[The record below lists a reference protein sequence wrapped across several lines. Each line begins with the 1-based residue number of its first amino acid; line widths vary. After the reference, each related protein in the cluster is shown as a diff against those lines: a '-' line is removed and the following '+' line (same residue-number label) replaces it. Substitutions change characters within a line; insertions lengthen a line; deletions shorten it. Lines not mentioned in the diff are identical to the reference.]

1 MAKKIDFSS
10 FYGKMTEIKVGLDYY
25 TNFQK
30 VIDNVKPIS
39 MRLTQLNY
47 LIGQKDMRKAIEE
60 LWEENPK
67 AFSVMGILIAVR
79 KNQRK
84 KAWGRDGQKLLVY
97 SYFDNVDHIME
108 FIEDSGLI
116 KVFQD
121 KHIKNLVDYVFG
133 IETGLDTHGRKNRIG
148 EIMVSKVAQLFDEAN
163 ISYECEVK
171 SKNFPSIKAVL
182 GKDSKR
188 FDFVISC
195 PLKKYLIEV
204 NYYGTQG
211 SKVTEIPRS
220 YMDVAK
226 KINSVNGFEFVWITD
241 GMGWNKAKEQLN
253 EAYDEIPNVYN
264 LNTLRDFIDMVLNEN
279 NEEKS

>member
-195 PLKKYLIEV
+195 PSKKYLIEV

>member
-84 KAWGRDGQKLLVY
+84 KAWGRDGQNFLFIAIL
-97 SYFDNVDHIME
+97 IMLT
-108 FIEDSGLI
+108 ISWSLSKI
-116 KVFQD
+116 
-121 KHIKNLVDYVFG
+121 
-133 IETGLDTHGRKNRIG
+133 LD
-148 EIMVSKVAQLFDEAN
+148 
-163 ISYECEVK
+163 
-171 SKNFPSIKAVL
+171 
-182 GKDSKR
+182 
-188 FDFVISC
+188 
-195 PLKKYLIEV
+195 
-204 NYYGTQG
+204 
-211 SKVTEIPRS
+211 
-220 YMDVAK
+220 
-226 KINSVNGFEFVWITD
+226 
-241 GMGWNKAKEQLN
+241 
-253 EAYDEIPNVYN
+253 
-264 LNTLRDFIDMVLNEN
+264 
-279 NEEKS
+279 

>member
-1 MAKKIDFSS
+1 MDKIDFSS
-10 FYGKMTEIKVGLDYY
+10 FYENITELKVGLDYY
-25 TNFQK
+25 TDFQK

-47 LIGQKDMRKAIEE
+47 LIGQNDMRKAIED

-67 AFSVMGILIAVR
+67 AFSVMGILVAVR
-79 KNQRK
+79 KRQNK
-84 KAWGRDGQKLLVY
+84 KTWGRDGQKHLVY
-97 SYFDNVDHIME
+97 SYFNDVDHIME
-108 FIEDSGLI
+108 FVEDSGLI
-116 KVFQD
+116 KIFQD

-133 IETGLDTHGRKNRIG
+133 IETGLDTHSRKNRIG
-148 EIMVSKVAQLFDEAN
+148 AMMASKVAQQFDEAN

-171 SKNFPSIKAVL
+171 SNKFPPIKSVL

-195 PLKKYLIEV
+195 PNKKYLIEV

-226 KINSVNGFEFVWITD
+226 KINSVKGFEFVWITD
-241 GMGWNKAKEQLN
+241 GIGWNKAKEQLN

-264 LNTLRDFIDMVLNEN
+264 LNTLHDFIDMVINEN
-279 NEEKS
+279 NN

>member
-1 MAKKIDFSS
+1 MVKKIDFSS
-10 FYGKMTEIKVGLDYY
+10 FCEKMTEIKVGLDYY

-30 VIDNVKPIS
+30 VIDNVKPIY

-67 AFSVMGILIAVR
+67 AFSVMGILVAVR
-79 KNQRK
+79 KKQNK
-84 KAWGRDGQKLLVY
+84 KAWGRDGQEHSVY
-97 SYFDNVDHIME
+97 SYFDDVDHIME
-108 FIEDSGLI
+108 FVEDTGLI
-116 KVFQD
+116 KMFQD

-133 IETGLDTHGRKNRIG
+133 VETGLDTHSRKNRIG
-148 EIMVSKVAQLFDEAN
+148 KIMASKVAQKFDEAN
-163 ISYECEVK
+163 ISYECEVI
-171 SKNFPSIKAVL
+171 SKNFPLIKTVL

-195 PLKKYLIEV
+195 TNKKYLIEV

-226 KINSVNGFEFVWITD
+226 KISSVEGFEFVWITD
-241 GMGWNKAKEQLN
+241 GDGWEKAKEQLS

-264 LNTLRDFIDMVLNEN
+264 LNTLRYFIEKVINEIR
-279 NEEKS
+279 

>member
-1 MAKKIDFSS
+1 MKKIDFSS
-10 FYGKMTEIKVGLDYY
+10 FYENITEIKVGLDYY
-25 TNFQK
+25 TDFQK

-47 LIGQKDMRKAIEE
+47 LIGQNDMRKAIEE

-67 AFSVMGILIAVR
+67 VFSVMGILVAVR
-79 KNQRK
+79 KRQNK
-84 KAWGRDGQKLLVY
+84 KAWGRDGQKHLVY
-97 SYFDNVDHIME
+97 SYFDDVDSIME
-108 FIEDSGLI
+108 FVEDSGLI
-116 KVFQD
+116 KIFKD

-133 IETGLDTHGRKNRIG
+133 VEAGLDTHSRKNRIG
-148 EIMVSKVAQLFDEAN
+148 EIMASKIAQQFDVAN

-171 SKNFPSIKAVL
+171 SNKFPSIKSVL

-195 PLKKYLIEV
+195 PNKKYLIEV

-226 KINSVNGFEFVWITD
+226 KINSVEGFEFVWITD
-241 GMGWNKAKEQLN
+241 GIGWNNAKEQLN

-264 LNTLRDFIDMVLNEN
+264 LYSLRYFIDKVNNEN
-279 NEEKS
+279 